1 MGAGG
6 VGVQVAMR
14 IQNSMKQEETEGM
27 ELGPLR
33 QLLQLREV
41 TSSGTVKPEAQ
52 CRLTTVNL
60 ECH

>member
-1 MGAGG
+1 M
-6 VGVQVAMR
+6 AMR